1 MRYMAVI
8 NYGENEMAI
17 GLGDTEEVAANNAVE
32 AYGGAEHL
40 RHGIFIHDLVDG
52 VRLLFNE
59 YSPSQL
65 YRGHIAAGNAPGLR

>member
-17 GLGDTEEVAANNAVE
+17 GLGDTEEVAASNAVE
-32 AYGGAEHL
+32 AYGGPEHL

-59 YSPSQL
+59 YSPSRL
-65 YRGHIAAGNAPGLR
+65 YRGPITAEKAPSLR